1 MFPCD
6 RYRHSLGKDN
16 LLPQLFVQPK
26 VKNSF
31 PFLQQIFISTA
42 EATTNKYKSCLLGVM
57 IQNEKTENKENKPI
71 ILCRRGKKDHENQ
84 ELDVCVFKVEVCLE
98 ILSTVGMKT
107 IPEQRAL
114 KELGEQAMARA
125 GEKEVKATGIKAIA
139 CLVSLRN
146 ST

>member
-42 EATTNKYKSCLLGVM
+42 EATTNKFKSCPLGVM
-57 IQNEKTENKENKPI
+57 IQKIKKISPLYYVVEG
-71 ILCRRGKKDHENQ
+71 RRTTKITKQ

-114 KELGEQAMARA
+114 KELGEHAMPEQGRRKSRPQAL
-125 GEKEVKATGIKAIA
+125 KQ
-139 CLVSLRN
+139 
-146 ST
+146 

>member
-1 MFPCD
+1 M
-6 RYRHSLGKDN
+6 RRQKI
-16 LLPQLFVQPK
+16 K
-26 VKNSF
+26 K
-31 PFLQQIFISTA
+31 ISPLYYVV
-42 EATTNKYKSCLLGVM
+42 EG
-57 IQNEKTENKENKPI
+57 
-71 ILCRRGKKDHENQ
+71 RRITKITKQ